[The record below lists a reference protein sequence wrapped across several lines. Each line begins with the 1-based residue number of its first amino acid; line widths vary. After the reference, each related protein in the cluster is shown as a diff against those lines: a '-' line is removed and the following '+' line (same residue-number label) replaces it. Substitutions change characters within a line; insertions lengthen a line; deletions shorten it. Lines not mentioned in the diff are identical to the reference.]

1 MIKSSTVTLEQELL
15 SGLIQ
20 ENGLITKCDS
30 IKSYMFQLKEHRAM
44 YEIITEMLKKDMSVD
59 LVNLLSYSD
68 KKTKEMGGI
77 QYITE
82 VSSCSPTNSNFET
95 KVELLLDE
103 YKKRQI
109 YKMVQKVQSLNT
121 VNEMTELI
129 NKTLEAVYKSD
140 VIKELDICK
149 AYEEYLKNLYSD
161 DDKGFK
167 TGLYKLDET
176 IGNLQRGRLITMIAR
191 SSVGKSTVAIQ
202 IALNLVS
209 QGHRV
214 IYGTGETSVD
224 EIFNKMAS
232 SELNIEF
239 RKIDRKII
247 NEQEKERITS
257 FTTNLLNKLLHI
269 TNETDVDKLISEV
282 KLYKLKYGL
291 DVLFIDYINNYIGG
305 INGMTLTEKIGQVT
319 SKLKALA
326 LKEDICIVLLAQV
339 NRRADSNDNKNV
351 SEKISNSDIQDS
363 ARIEQDSDQVIS
375 IYRNLKLDN
384 KSLRDKLAKDGLV
397 DYNSKNADKN
407 PECVNLTVLKNR
419 HGSKNTLAFR
429 WEGDYSRVSN
439 FMR

>member
-1 MIKSSTVTLEQELL
+1 MINDSVITLEQELL
-15 SGLIQ
+15 GGLIQ
-20 ENGLITKCDS
+20 ENALITKCDN
-30 IKSYMFQLKEHRAM
+30 IKLDMFQVQEHKAM
-44 YEIITEMLKKDMSVD
+44 YKTILEMIKKDMTVD
-59 LVNLLSYSD
+59 LVNLLNYSNR
-68 KKTKEMGGI
+68 KTTEMGGI
-77 QYITE
+77 RYITD
-82 VSSCSPTNSNFET
+82 VARCSASNSNFET
-95 KVELLLDE
+95 KVELLLEE

-109 YKMVQKVQSLNT
+109 YAMTQKVQNLNT
-121 VNEMTELI
+121 VGEMTEAI
-129 NKTLEAVYKSD
+129 NQTLEAVYKSD
-140 VIKELDICK
+140 VIKDIDIVK
-149 AYEEYLKNLYSD
+149 PYEEYLENLYSD
-161 DDKGFK
+161 NEKGFK
-167 TGLYKLDET
+167 TGLYRLDDT
-176 IGNLQRGRLITMIAR
+176 IGNLQRGRLVTMIAR

-202 IALNLVS
+202 MALNLVL
-209 QGHRV
+209 QGHKV
-214 IYGTGETSVD
+214 IYGTGETSTD

-232 SELNIEF
+232 SKLNIEF
-239 RKIDRKII
+239 RRIDRKLI
-247 NEQEKERITS
+247 NDTDKERITN
-257 FTTNLLNKLLHI
+257 FTTSLLNKMLYV
-269 TNETDVDKLISEV
+269 TNETDVDKLISEI
-282 KLYKLKYGL
+282 KLYKLKHGL

-326 LKEDICIVLLAQV
+326 LKENICIVLLAQV
-339 NRRADSNDNKNV
+339 NRRADNNDNKNV

-384 KSLRDKLAKDGLV
+384 KTLRDKLAKDGLV